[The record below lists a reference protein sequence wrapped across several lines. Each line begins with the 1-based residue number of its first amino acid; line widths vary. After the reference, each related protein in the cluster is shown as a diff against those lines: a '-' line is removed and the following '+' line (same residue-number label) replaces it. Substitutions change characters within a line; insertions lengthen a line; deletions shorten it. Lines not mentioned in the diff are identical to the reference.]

1 MHQFEATMMVSWGL
15 DTMKMS
21 KLTQVSRAKVA
32 GGQITETVPSTS
44 KRSGWTVVD
53 NPTICLSRKNSF
65 RQGQVNVYRYIA
77 FVTFSALFR

>member
-1 MHQFEATMMVSWGL
+1 MMVSWGL

-32 GGQITETVPSTS
+32 GGQITETVPSAS

-53 NPTICLSRKNSF
+53 NSTICPSRKKTLLDK
-65 RQGQVNVYRYIA
+65 VKL
-77 FVTFSALFR
+77 TFIDI